1 MIRRHIF
8 AAAAGLSALTLAPQP
23 LAAQEV
29 GDARLGDVME
39 LMAGMFQAEPLTT
52 EQEARLPAAG
62 ALVAVMMPEGFYADM
77 MGDMMDGMIG
87 PIVSMFNGEAGAKKV
102 LQSRLDL
109 QPDQLEALSDEERI
123 ELAALLDPAFEKRG
137 AVVGDMM
144 RGVMADAAAVMEPL
158 YREGLTKAYAARFDA
173 AQLTDIQAF
182 FSTPTGKVYAAES
195 MKLLADPQVMSASMQ
210 AMPAMMGGMGDIVA
224 KLEMRMA
231 ELPVERSWADLTK
244 VEQARMAA
252 VLGVTEAALGERVR
266 DPAQRSGEG
275 S

>member
-1 MIRRHIF
+1 MIRRRIF
-8 AAAAGLSALTLAPQP
+8 AAAAGLSALTLTPQP

-29 GDARLGDVME
+29 SDAKLGDVME
-39 LMAGMFQAEPLTT
+39 LMAGMFQAEPLTA

-62 ALVAVMMPEGFYADM
+62 ALVAVMMPDGFYADM
-77 MGDMMDGMIG
+77 VGDMMDGMIG
-87 PIVSMFNGEAGAKKV
+87 PIVGMFNGEAGARMV

-123 ELAALLDPAFEKRG
+123 ELAALLDPAFEQRG

-144 RGVMADAAAVMEPL
+144 GGVMADVAAVMEPL

-173 AQLTDIQAF
+173 AQLADIQAF

-224 KLEMRMA
+224 KLEARMA
-231 ELPVERSWADLTK
+231 ELPGERSWADLTK
-244 VEQARMAA
+244 AQQARMAA

-266 DPAQRSGEG
+266 DPAQRAGEG